1 MAEDGSI
8 GEGPI
13 IRVSTSG
20 KNRIRGREVLHAAR
34 EPTASIP
41 IVEVGPTGIRELEP
55 LILATYQGETAFY
68 PQCSLMRVRDL
79 VVALDDGSLPTK
91 GAMAVTEHDPDTATL
106 PTPDE
111 GTFALGHRRVLD
123 RSGWVVPANT
133 HDYVASEDFLAATAA
148 DRADEWLSTLQDVS
162 LRGRGRGDGACD
174 TPVVDAW
181 STVQTVRDER
191 ESEPVVVVN
200 ANEADPNA
208 EMDRLLLES
217 NPLAVL
223 DAALAVARIIG
234 ATNLL
239 VYLNENEDLARDRVN
254 EAAAELTNKVGADIP
269 IEAIAG
275 PNEYKAGEMTMAI
288 EALEGNHRLEARLR
302 PPFPT
307 EEGLYGR
314 PTLIHTPRTLA
325 QIRSLFANGGDTIG
339 TGSDPGTR
347 LVTVVGDIET
357 PLTLE
362 LPTDETLS
370 VVKQAVDLDG
380 RPKAACVGGVFGGVT
395 RSLDVPIHMNALTA
409 ANLGTNG
416 VVELFGQNRCMLSVV
431 GNRASFAEKEN
442 CGRCFPCRGGTQQ
455 LASMLRDIYDGAF
468 DAEKIRELLGTMRR
482 SSICQFGQ
490 DAQRPVATAMN
501 EFESEFRAHA
511 EGYCPNDVCIQT

>member
-1 MAEDGSI
+1 MAQNGSI
-8 GEGPI
+8 EEDTI
-13 IRVSTSG
+13 IRVSTGG
-20 KNRIRGREVLHAAR
+20 KNRIRGREVLHAAC
-34 EPTASIP
+34 EPKASVP
-41 IVEVGPTGIRELEP
+41 IVEVGPTGIQELEP

-79 VVALDDGSLPTK
+79 VVALDDGSLPTT
-91 GAMAVTEHDPDTATL
+91 GAMAVTEHDPATATL

-111 GTFALGHRRVLD
+111 GVFALGQRRVLD
-123 RSGWVVPANT
+123 RSGWILPANT
-133 HDYVASEDFLAATAA
+133 NDYVASRDFLAATVA
-148 DRADEWLSTLQDVS
+148 DQATEWLSTLDDTG
-162 LRGRGRGDGACD
+162 LRGRGRGDGSCD
-174 TPVVDAW
+174 TRIADAW
-181 STVQTVRDER
+181 RTVREISRER
-191 ESEPVVVVN
+191 DADPVVVVN
-200 ANEADPNA
+200 GNEADPDA

-223 DAALAVARIIG
+223 DAALAAARIIG

-239 VYLNENEDLARDRVN
+239 VYLNETEDLARDRVN

-275 PNEYKAGEMTMAI
+275 PDEYTAGELTMAI

-302 PPFPT
+302 PPFPR

-325 QIRSLFANGGDTIG
+325 QIRAFFVDGGDGIG
-339 TGSDPGTR
+339 NDSDPGTR
-347 LVTVVGDIET
+347 LVTVAGDVET
-357 PLTLE
+357 PMTLE
-362 LPTDETLS
+362 LATNDTLS
-370 VVKQAVDLDG
+370 VVEHAVKLDG
-380 RPKAACVGGVFGGVT
+380 RLKAACVGGVFGGMT
-395 RSLDVPIHMNALTA
+395 RTLDVPAHTNALAA

-416 VVELFGQNRCMLSVV
+416 VIELFDQDRCMLSVV
-431 GNRASFAEKEN
+431 GHRASFAEKEN

-455 LASMLRDIYDGAF
+455 LADMLRDIYDGTF
-468 DAEKIRELLGTMRR
+468 DAEKIRELLRVMHR
-482 SSICQFGQ
+482 SSICQFGR

-511 EGYCPNDVCIQT
+511 DGRCPNGVCTP